1 MPAAA
6 PATVTSAADRRAY
19 GVYVREA
26 CVPHFKC
33 ATVLAVPLQVA
44 NLLAAAAGRAVSVAD
59 GLAVQAAAEAAEA
72 AEAEGDATSERGAG
86 PAAVLG
92 CRQLI

>member
-33 ATVLAVPLQVA
+33 ATKLAVPLQVA

-59 GLAVQAAAEAAEA
+59 RLAVQAAAES